1 MEDSRLSTSG
11 DTKPDGID
19 MDKVL
24 RDYII
29 LEFKKQSGL
38 DVQNDKKAMARI
50 REKAEKAKIR
60 LSNLT
65 ITDIIYPV
73 VYSKRR
79 KGPGTIYNKGK
90 TSVDDRLCTY

>member
-11 DTKPDGID
+11 DTKPRGID

-24 RDYII
+24 SDYII

-50 REKAEKAKIR
+50 REEAEKSKIR

-65 ITDIIYPV
+65 ITDIILSFIAKDVKDLELSITRAKPV
-73 VYSKRR
+73 
-79 KGPGTIYNKGK
+79 
-90 TSVDDRLCTY
+90 